1 MADSVRLRAVA
12 RGEVQGV
19 GFRFAVRRLARD
31 LGLTGFAMNQPD
43 GSVLVE
49 AEGSPERLEK
59 LELFLREGP
68 RLAAVTSLDS
78 RRDQATGEFQGFVA
92 R

>member
-1 MADSVRLRAVA
+1 MAQSMRLRAVA
-12 RGEVQGV
+12 KGEVQGV
-19 GFRFAVRRLARD
+19 GFRYAVWRLARD
-31 LGLTGFAMNQPD
+31 LDLSGFAMNQPD

-59 LELFLREGP
+59 LEQFLREGP
-68 RLAAVTSLDS
+68 RMATVTALDT
-78 RRDQATGEFQGFVA
+78 RREQATGEFQGFVA

>member
-1 MADSVRLRAVA
+1 MAESLRLHAVA

-19 GFRFAVRRLARD
+19 GFRWAVRRLARD

-49 AEGSPERLEK
+49 AEGSPDRLEK

-78 RRDQATGEFQGFVA
+78 RREQATGEFQGFIA

>member
-1 MADSVRLRAVA
+1 MAQRMRLRAVA

-19 GFRFAVRRLARD
+19 GFRYAVWRLARD
-31 LGLTGFAMNQPD
+31 LDLTGFTMNQPD

-59 LELFLREGP
+59 LEQFLREGP
-68 RLAAVTSLDS
+68 RMATVTALDT
-78 RRDQATGEFQGFVA
+78 RREQATGEFQGFVA